1 MNKGQESKSQI
12 LNQLNILKNDES
24 DQKSSLNCNLTND
37 SKTSEKTNTVTDII
51 NKKISNMETYLN
63 SKVINI
69 YQRPWNKLEQ
79 KLKIRKLQ
87 EYYNS
92 DNNILDLSES
102 KKKVANLKD
111 IMTFSEAR
119 SALVT
124 SRKKFKVDYDQEN
137 CVINSILIDN

>member
-37 SKTSEKTNTVTDII
+37 STTSEKTNTVTDII

>member
-24 DQKSSLNCNLTND
+24 NHTSNISECEI
-37 SKTSEKTNTVTDII
+37 SEKTNTVTDII

-87 EYYNS
+87 EYYNN
-92 DNNILDLSES
+92 DNNTLDLTDS

-111 IMTFSEAR
+111 VMIFSEAR

-124 SRKKFKVDYDQEN
+124 SRKKFKVDYDQEK
-137 CVINSILIDN
+137 CVINSILVDN

>member
-24 DQKSSLNCNLTND
+24 NHTSDIIESNESII
-37 SKTSEKTNTVTDII
+37 SEKTNTVTDII

-92 DNNILDLSES
+92 DNNTLDLTDS

-111 IMTFSEAR
+111 VMIFSEAR

-124 SRKKFKVDYDQEN
+124 SRKKFKVDYDQEK
-137 CVINSILIDN
+137 CVINSILVDN

>member
-1 MNKGQESKSQI
+1 MNKGQESKSDI
-12 LNQLNILKNDES
+12 LNQLNVLKNDNQVICQNDDS
-24 DQKSSLNCNLTND
+24 NNL
-37 SKTSEKTNTVTDII
+37 EKTNTVTDVI
-51 NKKISNMETYLN
+51 NKKLSNMENYLN
-63 SKVINI
+63 TKVINI

-92 DNNILDLSES
+92 DNNTLDLTDS

-111 IMTFSEAR
+111 VMIFSEAR

-124 SRKKFKVDYDQEN
+124 SRKKFKVDYDQEK
-137 CVINSILIDN
+137 CVINSILVDN

>member
-24 DQKSSLNCNLTND
+24 NHTSNISECEI
-37 SKTSEKTNTVTDII
+37 SEKTNTVTDII

-92 DNNILDLSES
+92 DNNTLDLTDS

-111 IMTFSEAR
+111 VMIFSEAR

-124 SRKKFKVDYDQEN
+124 SRKKFKVDYDQEK
-137 CVINSILIDN
+137 CVINSILVDN